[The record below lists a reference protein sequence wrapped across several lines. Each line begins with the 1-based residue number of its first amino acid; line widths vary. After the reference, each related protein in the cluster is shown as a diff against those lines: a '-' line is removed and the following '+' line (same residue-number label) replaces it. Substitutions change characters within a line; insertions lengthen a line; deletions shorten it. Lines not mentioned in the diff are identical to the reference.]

1 MNNIM
6 NFAQNMVR
14 MNKNVPNTPW
24 AQAAIQAILNGDQQ
38 DGEQLANNICQS
50 MGVTKEQA
58 LEMAKQQRI
67 IPF

>member
-38 DGEQLANNICQS
+38 AGEQLANNICQS
-50 MGVTKEQA
+50 MGLTKEQA

>member
-14 MNKNVPNTPW
+14 TNRNVPNTPW
-24 AQAAIQAILNGDQQ
+24 AQAAIQAILNGDQKA
-38 DGEQLANNICQS
+38 GEQLANNICHS